1 MSIFYITYIIV
12 DSILNRKNS
21 LIAKWHK
28 LVNNQY
34 REKEIVDLWLFD
46 TKIML
51 RSVWQKIAKKGG

>member
-34 REKEIVDLWLFD
+34 REKEIVDL
-46 TKIML
+46 
-51 RSVWQKIAKKGG
+51 